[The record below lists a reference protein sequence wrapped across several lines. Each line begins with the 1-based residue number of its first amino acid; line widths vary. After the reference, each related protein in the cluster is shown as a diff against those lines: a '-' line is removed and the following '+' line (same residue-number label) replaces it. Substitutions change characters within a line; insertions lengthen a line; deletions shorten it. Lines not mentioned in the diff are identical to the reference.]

1 MSTHELAHHDLA
13 RPAAARRRGSVRLAS
28 GPDTALH
35 RPAIGQV
42 RPCLAL
48 VSLRFVVAPRKQDS
62 GTGDEGGDRR
72 RLDLRRNESDRTA
85 PAIETRT
92 GASQV
97 LQRSAHNHSLE
108 IPRRTSPRSV
118 MSERA
123 HLTFAEASTH
133 DPRSD
138 PCVRHDQVLD
148 ETGLGI

>member
-1 MSTHELAHHDLA
+1 MNELAHHDLA
-13 RPAAARRRGSVRLAS
+13 CPAAARRRGSGRLAS

-48 VSLRFVVAPRKQDS
+48 VPPRFVVAPRRQDS

-85 PAIETRT
+85 PVIETRT

-97 LQRSAHNHSLE
+97 LQRSAHNHSLA
-108 IPRRTSPRSV
+108 IPGRTSPRS
-118 MSERA
+118 MIGKGA
-123 HLTFAEASTH
+123 FLTFAGDSTH

-138 PCVRHDQVLD
+138 ACVRLDQVLD